1 MRRTLGIVAGLTL
14 LAGCDSDTPAE
25 RAMPVRPVTVLEL
38 TERDYAVE
46 RERTGVVSLYREEK
60 IAFEIGGRV
69 TTVLDEGL
77 EVRGPTFNERGE
89 LVRPGDPVAAME
101 GTRYGSRVGALQA
114 QVDAARR
121 DLQAVSARV
130 TLARQTLQ
138 RQENIFAKGLVA
150 RQVVDDAR
158 SAFDEASAQLA
169 SNHAAV
175 RAAEQQLE
183 QATEDLGDS
192 VLYAPFSGRITAVHI
207 AEGAV
212 VSAGTPVVTLTLM
225 DPMRIQVQ
233 VSADDERELETGDRA
248 LVFPKDPFD
257 PDKRIPVNAIV
268 FEKSAVAEPRL
279 RTFRIDLIA
288 RNMRRHIYDRDPELS
303 GLPNTNDYMP
313 VVREFQ
319 GEPGP
324 LFIHTD
330 SVYPEDGRNYVLRLP
345 GVSFNAGAERSAVG
359 KHVPERIE
367 VTFGDQYITVVNWN
381 FRSVEDNDELEE
393 GDFLILNPAPEYVD
407 GVSIGRPQWLL
418 RPRDLVPVRFTL
430 ASAPPGL
437 YVPNTALT
445 LLGEAYHVFRVENG
459 VARATA
465 VSLHETVDGRRRIE
479 GKGLREGT
487 RIVVGGV
494 HYVSDGQPVFITEVL
509 P

>member
-1 MRRTLGIVAGLTL
+1 M
-14 LAGCDSDTPAE
+14 
-25 RAMPVRPVTVLEL
+25 
-38 TERDYAVE
+38 
-46 RERTGVVSLYREEK
+46 
-60 IAFEIGGRV
+60 
-69 TTVLDEGL
+69 
-77 EVRGPTFNERGE
+77 
-89 LVRPGDPVAAME
+89 
-101 GTRYGSRVGALQA
+101 
-114 QVDAARR
+114 
-121 DLQAVSARV
+121 
-130 TLARQTLQ
+130 
-138 RQENIFAKGLVA
+138 
-150 RQVVDDAR
+150 VDDAR

-169 SNHAAV
+169 ASRAAV

-324 LFIHTD
+324 LYIHTD
-330 SVYPEDGRNYVLRLP
+330 SVYTQDGRNYVLRLP

-381 FRSVEDNDELEE
+381 FRSVEDNHELDE

-494 HYVSDGQPVFITEVL
+494 HYVSDGQPVSITEVL